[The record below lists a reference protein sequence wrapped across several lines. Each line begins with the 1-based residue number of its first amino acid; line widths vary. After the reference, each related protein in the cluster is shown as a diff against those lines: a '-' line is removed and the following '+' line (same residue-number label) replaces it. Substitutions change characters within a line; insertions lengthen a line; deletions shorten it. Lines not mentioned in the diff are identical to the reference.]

1 MSKKTLN
8 EILID
13 AGIEIIRPSDNP
25 DDTKLKFNNKEIFR
39 GYAIDCYT
47 RVYREFGIN
56 LKNFE

>member
-13 AGIEIIRPSDNP
+13 AGIEIIRSKENFEDV
-25 DDTKLKFNNKEIFR
+25 KLKFNNKEIFR
-39 GYAIDCYT
+39 GYAIDCYD
-47 RVYREFGIN
+47 RVKKYFGID